1 MFDPLRILYG
11 LILSGIIGGLAYWRG
26 SLTASGWLGA
36 VITGT
41 CTFGFGGLSWGLIL
55 ITFFVSS
62 SLLSH
67 YKQRLKSQRVGDTFA
82 KGSRRDLA
90 QALANGGIAS
100 FIALLYAILYQP
112 SVLYAAYVGVLA
124 TVTADTWATE
134 LGVLSKAMPRL
145 VTSGRIVA
153 PGTSGGITLF
163 GTSAAATG
171 GFAIGLAALL
181 FDALN
186 QWLGGVSLSP
196 SWWLPL
202 IGLISGL
209 GGALID
215 SLLGATIQAM
225 YRSSDGKQTERRIGA
240 DGKPNAVL
248 RGWGWMN
255 NDLVNLISSVG
266 GSVIAVALFL
276 VSAL

>member
-11 LILSGIIGGLAYWRG
+11 LLLSGIIGGLAYWRG

-41 CTFGFGGLSWGLIL
+41 STFGFGGLSWGLLL
-55 ITFFVSS
+55 ITFFISS

-67 YKQRLKSQRVGDTFA
+67 YKQHLKSQRVGAAFA
-82 KGSRRDLA
+82 KGSQRDLA

-100 FIALLYAILYQP
+100 LIALLYAFLHQP
-112 SVLYAAYVGVLA
+112 SVFYAAYIGVLA

-134 LGVLSKAMPRL
+134 LGVLSTAAPRL
-145 VTSGRIVA
+145 VTSGRVVA

-163 GTSAAATG
+163 GTSAAAGG
-171 GFAIGLAALL
+171 GFVIGLAALV
-181 FDALN
+181 FDTLG
-186 QWLGGVSLSP
+186 QWYGGISLSP
-196 SWWLPL
+196 NWWLPL

-215 SLLGATIQAM
+215 SLLGATVQAM
-225 YRSSDGKQTERRIGA
+225 YRSPDGKQTERRRGA
-240 DGKPNAVL
+240 DGQPNAVL

-255 NDLVNLISSVG
+255 NDLVNLISSIG
-266 GSVIAVALFL
+266 GSAISVIFFFL
-276 VSAL
+276 LR